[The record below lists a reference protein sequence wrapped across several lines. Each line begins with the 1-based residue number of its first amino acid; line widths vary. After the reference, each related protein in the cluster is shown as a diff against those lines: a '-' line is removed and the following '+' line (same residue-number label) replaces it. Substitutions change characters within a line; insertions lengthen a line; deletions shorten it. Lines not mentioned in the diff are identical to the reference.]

1 MSTIE
6 TAGAMRPG
14 TTNTPLDQRSRIS
27 TLADMAALPLPYVG
41 QIVYCLETGRYYKIQ
56 ALKSK
61 LIGALTVPDAEV
73 DSYIEL
79 SVTTAELQTL
89 IVQNVLNNPS
99 ILTFLEELISA
110 RIEEAGVGKA
120 PEEEMPYTYPEGIPS
135 NHVTLSLPTQFY
147 FMEDP
152 EGDQS
157 GEEYIWSEK
166 DYLTVEVYQ
175 GSDLV
180 SYNAVSYDGVHLVED
195 NFHYQCATQ
204 RVRVTLDALTSP
216 GELKV
221 LYKRQGVTQLEETVN
236 FTGYHVP
243 RYFRRNYGEGNW
255 LLKINGEIV
264 EAEFWNGTEWED
276 FPTAGLGNLAAEKY
290 IRPKVEPE
298 FPAIACWSNNGT
310 DGEPFLY
317 TT

>member
-6 TAGAMRPG
+6 TAGALRPG
-14 TTNTPLDQRSRIS
+14 TTDTPLDQRSRIS

-41 QIVYCLETGRYYKIQ
+41 QIVYCLDIGRYYKIQ
-56 ALKSK
+56 TLKAK

-79 SVTTAELQTL
+79 PVTTAELQTL

-99 ILTFLEELISA
+99 ILTFLEELIAA
-110 RIEEAGVGKA
+110 RIEEAGIGKT
-120 PEEEMPYTYPEGIPS
+120 PGEEMPYTYPEGIPV
-135 NHVTLSLPTQFY
+135 NYVTLTLPNRGF
-147 FMEDP
+147 FMADTAADISEYVW
-152 EGDQS
+152 
-157 GEEYIWSEK
+157 GEE

-175 GSDLV
+175 GYSLV
-180 SYNAVSYDGVHLVED
+180 SYDAISYDGINFVED
-195 NFHYQCATQ
+195 NFHYQCANS
-204 RVRVTLDALTSP
+204 RVRVNIDTLTAP

-221 LYKRQGVTQLEETVN
+221 LYKRQGVTKYEETVN
-236 FTGYHVP
+236 FTGFHVP
-243 RYFRRNYGEGNW
+243 RYFTRPNGEGNW
-255 LLKINGEIV
+255 LLKINDEV
-264 EAEFWNGTEWED
+264 VDAEFWNGSEWED
-276 FPTAGLGNLAAEKY
+276 FPSAGLGNLAAGKY

-298 FPAIACWSNNGT
+298 FPAIARWSNNGT